1 MSELLKILGCRY
13 PIIQGPI
20 GMFNSPKMVAAV
32 SEAGAYGMLALGF
45 IGNPD
50 EVKKLVDEVRKL
62 TDKPFGANIML
73 INPHNEKILEVLA
86 GAGVKAVTTSV
97 GSPKEIYPIIHD
109 LGMKG
114 IHVVL
119 ALQHAIRAVTAGA
132 DALVVVG
139 SEAGGLRSLN
149 SESSTMVLVP
159 LVADHVKVPL
169 VAAGGISDSRGYK
182 AAFAL
187 GAQGV
192 QVGTRFLASQES
204 PAGEQWKKA
213 IIECNDG
220 GTDLIPAL
228 NMRVAE
234 RIIVTPWIKQKMDDP
249 EVENKNIAAELDRNP
264 AASGNYERAAFGGG
278 QVSALIKDIKPIKA
292 IIEEMVS

>member
-1 MSELLKILGCRY
+1 MSELLKMLGCRY

-45 IGNPD
+45 INNPD
-50 EVKKLVDEVRKL
+50 EVKKLVDEIRKQ

-73 INPHNEKILEVLA
+73 INSQNEKILEVLA

-97 GSPKEIYPIIHD
+97 GSPKEIYPVIHN

-159 LVADHVKVPL
+159 LVADHVKVPI

-264 AASGNYERAAFGGG
+264 AATGNYERAAFGGG

>member
-1 MSELLKILGCRY
+1 MPELLKILGCRY

-119 ALQHAIRAVTAGA
+119 ALQHAIGAVTAGA

-264 AASGNYERAAFGGG
+264 ATSGNYERAAFGGG